1 MTRSMMNP
9 PEREQ
14 YFAGAIAQLVKA
26 GVRKGTAAYKKLDK
40 KTKEA
45 LDKAQ
50 GITEDT
56 PGATAKGRG
65 AVVGKERTKAFEKS
79 AQTTGRLEG
88 LGSAALLTGL
98 GTGISSLLGSDED
111 SKVSYSIEDLPME
124 GAIVTKETK
133 SGVTTYSNSGF
144 KRAAQKA
151 AKAGEDEF
159 AFDGDSYNVMG
170 ALEALDRFKMEEG
183 GLFDP
188 EKTEASLAAKKAAAD
203 NNERQRLIQ
212 LERNAKA
219 RLEANNMVPTPD
231 KVEAMVRQMEQEEM
245 QRKMNEAAERF
256 ERQPLAKGSFP
267 DLTGDGKVTQAD
279 VLKGRGVFNEGGSML
294 MPPEGMPVDTYPNI
308 PENEMD
314 EAMASQ
320 LPDDEM
326 EEDYIKYVMDESLD
340 DEEQMYLAGV
350 LQDDPR
356 LSDILDKVIT
366 VASEFSGAGE
376 VDGPGTGVS
385 DSIPARL
392 SDGEFVFT
400 RKATDQIGADNLQRM
415 MDDAERAYDGGLQRE
430 DMAIGGMAQDEEEL
444 SSLSKTDE
452 EIKKLMMG
460 ANKMPS
466 LR

>member
-1 MTRSMMNP
+1 MNKSIMNP

-88 LGSAALLTGL
+88 LGSAAALTTL
-98 GTGISSLLGSDED
+98 GTGISSLLNGDKD
-111 SKVSYSIEDLPME
+111 SKVSYAIEDLPRE
-124 GAIVTKETK
+124 GAIITTETK
-133 SGVTTYSNSGF
+133 SGTTTYSNSGF

-151 AKAGEDEF
+151 AKEEKDEF
-159 AFDGDSYNVMG
+159 AFDGDSYNVVG
-170 ALEALDRFKMEEG
+170 ALEALDRFKMNEG
-183 GLFDP
+183 GEFDP
-188 EKTEASLAAKKAAAD
+188 VKGYIDMYRTFERSLAAAESNEQRETIKKNFIKDTSNVSDMTKIAAMKEID
-203 NNERQRLIQ
+203 KELM
-212 LERNAKA
+212 A
-219 RLEANNMVPTPD
+219 REG
-231 KVEAMVRQMEQEEM
+231 K
-245 QRKMNEAAERF
+245 
-256 ERQPLAKGSFP
+256 AKGGKFP
-267 DLTGDGKVTQAD
+267 DLTGDGEVTQAD

-294 MPPEGMPVDTYPNI
+294 MPTEGMPVDTYSNI
-308 PENEMD
+308 PDDEMD

-320 LPDDEM
+320 LPDDDM

-350 LQDDPR
+350 LQDDSR

-400 RKATDQIGADNLQRM
+400 RKATDQIGADNLQVM

-430 DMAIGGMAQDEEEL
+430 DMAIGGMAQDEEDL

>member
-1 MTRSMMNP
+1 MNP

-88 LGSAALLTGL
+88 LGSAAALTTL
-98 GTGISSLLGSDED
+98 GTGISSLLNGDED
-111 SKVSYSIEDLPME
+111 SKVSYAIEDLPKE
-124 GAIVTKETK
+124 GAIITTETK
-133 SGVTTYSNSGF
+133 SGTTTYSNSGF

-151 AKAGEDEF
+151 AKEEKDEF
-159 AFDGDSYNVMG
+159 AFDGNSYNVMG
-170 ALEALDRFKMEEG
+170 ALEALDRFKMNEG
-183 GLFDP
+183 GEFDP
-188 EKTEASLAAKKAAAD
+188 VKGYIDMYRTFERSLAAAESNEQRETIKKNFIKDTSNVSDMTKIAAMKEID
-203 NNERQRLIQ
+203 KELM
-212 LERNAKA
+212 A
-219 RLEANNMVPTPD
+219 REG
-231 KVEAMVRQMEQEEM
+231 K
-245 QRKMNEAAERF
+245 
-256 ERQPLAKGSFP
+256 AKGGKFP
-267 DLTGDGKVTQAD
+267 DLTGDGEVTQAD

-294 MPPEGMPVDTYPNI
+294 MPVEGMPVDTYPNI
-308 PENEMD
+308 PDDEMD
-314 EAMASQ
+314 EARASQ

-340 DEEQMYLAGV
+340 DEEQMYLADV

-400 RKATDQIGADNLQRM
+400 RKATDQIGADNLQVM
-415 MDDAERAYDGGLQRE
+415 MDDAERAYDGGYQ
-430 DMAIGGMAQDEEEL
+430 MKAIGGYMKEDPEQEKNPM
-444 SSLSKTDE
+444 SKTDE

-466 LR
+466 LQ

>member
-1 MTRSMMNP
+1 MNKSIMNP

-88 LGSAALLTGL
+88 LGSAAALTTL
-98 GTGISSLLGSDED
+98 GTGISSLLNGDED
-111 SKVSYSIEDLPME
+111 SKVSYAIEDLPRE
-124 GAIVTKETK
+124 GAIITTETK
-133 SGVTTYSNSGF
+133 SGTTTYSNSGF

-151 AKAGEDEF
+151 AKEEKDEF
-159 AFDGDSYNVMG
+159 AFDGDSYNVVG
-170 ALEALDRFKMEEG
+170 ALEALDRFKMNKG
-183 GLFDP
+183 GEFDP
-188 EKTEASLAAKKAAAD
+188 VKGYIDMYRTFERSLAAAESNEQRETIKKNFIKDTSNVSDMTKIAAMKEID
-203 NNERQRLIQ
+203 KELM
-212 LERNAKA
+212 A
-219 RLEANNMVPTPD
+219 REG
-231 KVEAMVRQMEQEEM
+231 K
-245 QRKMNEAAERF
+245 
-256 ERQPLAKGSFP
+256 AKGGKFP
-267 DLTGDGKVTQAD
+267 DLTGDGEVTQAD

-294 MPPEGMPVDTYPNI
+294 MPTEGMPVDTYSNI
-308 PENEMD
+308 PDDEMD

-320 LPDDEM
+320 LPDDDM

-400 RKATDQIGADNLQRM
+400 RKATDQIGADNLQVM

-430 DMAIGGMAQDEEEL
+430 DMAIGGMAQDEEDL

>member
-1 MTRSMMNP
+1 MNP

-88 LGSAALLTGL
+88 LGSAAALTTL
-98 GTGISSLLGSDED
+98 GTGISSLLNGDED
-111 SKVSYSIEDLPME
+111 SKVSYAIEDLPRE
-124 GAIVTKETK
+124 GAIITTETK
-133 SGVTTYSNSGF
+133 SGTTTYSNSGF

-151 AKAGEDEF
+151 AKEEKDEF
-159 AFDGDSYNVMG
+159 AFDGDSYNVVG
-170 ALEALDRFKMEEG
+170 ALEALDRFKMNEG
-183 GLFDP
+183 GEFDP
-188 EKTEASLAAKKAAAD
+188 VKGYIDMYRTFERSLAAAESNEQRETIKKNFIKDTSNVSDMTKIAAMKEID
-203 NNERQRLIQ
+203 KELM
-212 LERNAKA
+212 A
-219 RLEANNMVPTPD
+219 REG
-231 KVEAMVRQMEQEEM
+231 K
-245 QRKMNEAAERF
+245 
-256 ERQPLAKGSFP
+256 AKGGKFP
-267 DLTGDGKVTQAD
+267 DLTGDGEVTQAD

-294 MPPEGMPVDTYPNI
+294 MPTEGMPVDTYSNI
-308 PENEMD
+308 PDDEMD

-320 LPDDEM
+320 LPDDDM

-400 RKATDQIGADNLQRM
+400 RKATDQIGADNLQAM

-430 DMAIGGMAQDEEEL
+430 DMAIGGMAEDEEDL